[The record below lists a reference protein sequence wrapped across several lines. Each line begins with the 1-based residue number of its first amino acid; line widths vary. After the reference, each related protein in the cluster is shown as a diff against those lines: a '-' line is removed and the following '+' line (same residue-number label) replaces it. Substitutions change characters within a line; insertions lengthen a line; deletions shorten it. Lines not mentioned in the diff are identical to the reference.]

1 MAPILLQASSIP
13 LYSFTI
19 VLVVDAISFI
29 HSSLKNPKQDAYNHK
44 CLNKDNIILW
54 QFSN

>member
-13 LYSFTI
+13 LYSLTI

-29 HSSLKNPKQDAYNHK
+29 HSSLKNPKQGAYNHK